1 MGKSLREVVVD
12 LRHVKKEK
20 DERKGAQ
27 EALQHS
33 RPNST
38 KHGSIA
44 MLYPS
49 VVILRQSMLRAMLGS
64 VLRLLTNI
72 VTLLTNQ
79 LFNSHFV

>member
-20 DERKGAQ
+20 DEKKGAQ

-49 VVILRQSMLRAMLGS
+49 VVIL
-64 VLRLLTNI
+64 
-72 VTLLTNQ
+72 
-79 LFNSHFV
+79 